1 MDDPI
6 PVEPARKHHDTD
18 ADDDPHD
25 HAQHEEKPV
34 TRHAAA
40 NLVTAPSPG
49 AVRDWTAP
57 RVPSRAEQPRR
68 AAWSPEPRHA
78 VRRSSA
84 WPEARPAAAAAPGPA
99 AARARAPDAEK
110 GRTRMARAGSPSRAA
125 SAGLGADFSGFTH
138 AC

>member
-49 AVRDWTAP
+49 AVRDWTA
-57 RVPSRAEQPRR
+57 RRGPSRAEPPGR
-68 AAWSPEPRHA
+68 AAGARGPRHA
-78 VRRSSA
+78 GRRA
-84 WPEARPAAAAAPGPA
+84 PPAPEATTARPCRAAAAAQ
-99 AARARAPDAEK
+99 
-110 GRTRMARAGSPSRAA
+110 
-125 SAGLGADFSGFTH
+125 H
-138 AC
+138 A

>member
-18 ADDDPHD
+18 ADDDPHGD
-25 HAQHEEKPV
+25 AQHEEKPV
-34 TRHAAA
+34 TRHAGA

-49 AVRDWTAP
+49 AVRDWTAR

-78 VRRSSA
+78 VRRVF
-84 WPEARPAAAAAPGPA
+84 ARAGGGPAAPAAPGPPPPA
-99 AARARAPDAEK
+99 AGAPPAAE
-110 GRTRMARAGSPSRAA
+110 GPS
-125 SAGLGADFSGFTH
+125 T
-138 AC
+138 

>member
-57 RVPSRAEQPRR
+57 RVPSRAEPPRR

-78 VRRSSA
+78 VRRASA
-84 WPEARPAAAAAPGPA
+84 GAGARPAAPRAPGAPAAPRG
-99 AARARAPDAEK
+99 AP
-110 GRTRMARAGSPSRAA
+110 P
-125 SAGLGADFSGFTH
+125 
-138 AC
+138 

>member
-84 WPEARPAAAAAPGPA
+84 WPGARPAAAAGPRPLPGAGGAP
-99 AARARAPDAEK
+99 PDEK
-110 GRTRMARAGSPSRAA
+110 GPTSQAR
-125 SAGLGADFSGFTH
+125 GAFH
-138 AC
+138 L